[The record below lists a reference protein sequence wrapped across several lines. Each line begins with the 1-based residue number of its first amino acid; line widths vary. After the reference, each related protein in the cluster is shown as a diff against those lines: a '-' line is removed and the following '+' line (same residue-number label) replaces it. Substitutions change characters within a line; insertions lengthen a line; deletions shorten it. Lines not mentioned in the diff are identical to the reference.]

1 MKPLSVGVIGLGVG
15 EQHVR
20 SYQEIPDIEV
30 KAICDIN
37 KMHLKA
43 VGQKY
48 GIEQIY
54 SDWKKITEHQD
65 LDVVSV
71 CSFDDFHSQ
80 QVISAFNHEKHVMV
94 EKPVALNRADAES
107 ILRAQLDSGRFLS
120 SNLILRQ
127 SPRFKALRREIAEG
141 HFGEVFCIEGGLYS
155 SDSLENCDR
164 LARQYGLLFD
174 DFRWWNSPYRS
185 YEMANSG

>member
-141 HFGEVFCIEGGLYS
+141 HFGEVFCIEGDYIHQIL
-155 SDSLENCDR
+155 
-164 LARQYGLLFD
+164 
-174 DFRWWNSPYRS
+174 W
-185 YEMANSG
+185 